1 MIRRNLVIFFLLLG
15 FSYLFYGITTLH
27 FKKVDNE
34 KTLKEKGVNQSIGN
48 VILRGYRGKIL
59 DKNSH
64 LLAVEVPFND
74 VVIDPTL
81 LQKQLYPQL
90 AKALN
95 LSVYQLKQKIK
106 NRKSKKYL
114 RFYKKL
120 NQTSKIVKNI
130 KILLKKKFV
139 IKQEKITKKKKI
151 EKILG
156 VFLIYSAKRFY
167 PEGEVTAPLI
177 GLTNNKL
184 KGIDGLER
192 IYDKQLSSK
201 NGTKKVVFNAL
212 RKEPIADVKVVKA
225 AQQGQDIELTI
236 DKDMQYFAYK
246 ALKNGVLKHKALS
259 GSAIILD
266 NKGNVLALSNY
277 PSTNPNNRE
286 EYDAKFYRNHVL
298 LDVFDVGSAL
308 KPFVAMLA
316 LETGNVSL
324 DSKIITGKKK
334 LNLKLKRVLEISHN
348 ASMVK
353 IARKITKKKLWLTL
367 SDLGFGEY
375 SGLLKP
381 IENYGKLKHFYSW
394 KSDYKNGLS
403 YGYGLDANLAQLA
416 KAYLILAND
425 GRIVNLNLI
434 KNQAQPQ
441 GIQIFSKDTVEK
453 MNVLLE
459 SVVQNGTA
467 KKAQLFNV
475 SVGGKTGTSRKYING
490 AYRKDKHRAIFVGLL
505 PMDKPKYIMA
515 VIIDEP
521 QGKYYTGGD
530 VAAPIFK
537 ETMSRALRLN
547 PI

>member
-1 MIRRNLVIFFLLLG
+1 MIRRNLVVFFLLLG
-15 FSYLFYGITTLH
+15 FGYLFFGITTLH

-34 KTLKEKGVNQSIGN
+34 KTLKEKGINQSIGN
-48 VILRGYRGKIL
+48 VVLRGYRGKIL
-59 DKNSH
+59 DTNNH
-64 LLAVEVPFND
+64 LLAVEVPFSD

-81 LQKQLYPQL
+81 IQRQLYPEL

-95 LSVYQLKQKIK
+95 LSVSRLKQKIK
-106 NRKSKKYL
+106 YRKSKKYL

-120 NQTSKIVKNI
+120 KQTSKIVQNI

-139 IKQEKITKKKKI
+139 IQRAKKKSI

-167 PEGEVTAPLI
+167 PEGEVTAPLL

-184 KGIDGLER
+184 RGIDGLEK
-192 IYDKQLSSK
+192 IYNKQLTSK
-201 NGTKKVVFNAL
+201 NGIKKVVFNAL
-212 RKEPIADVKVVKA
+212 RKEPIADVKVIQA
-225 AQQGQDIELTI
+225 AKQGQDVELTI
-236 DKDMQYFAYK
+236 DKDIQYFAYK

-277 PSTNPNNRE
+277 PSTNPNKRE
-286 EYDAKFYRNHVL
+286 KYDAKLYRNHVL
-298 LDVFDVGSAL
+298 LDVFDVGSVI
-308 KPFVAMLA
+308 KPFIAMLA
-316 LETGNVSL
+316 L
-324 DSKIITGKKK
+324 DMKKIGLNTKIRTRRNKVK
-334 LNLKLKRVLEISHN
+334 LILKRVLEISDN

-353 IARKITKKKLWLTL
+353 IAKKITKKRLWTMLN
-367 SDLGFGEY
+367 DLGFGEY
-375 SGLLKP
+375 SGVLNK
-381 IENYGKLKHFYSW
+381 IENYGKLKHFYAWNRS
-394 KSDYKNGLS
+394 YKNGLS

-434 KNQAQPQ
+434 KNNTQRQS
-441 GIQIFSKDTVEK
+441 IRIFSKKTIK
-453 MNVLLE
+453 SMNKLLE
-459 SVVQNGTA
+459 SVVENGTA
-467 KKAQLFNV
+467 KKAQLANV
-475 SVGGKTGTSRKYING
+475 RVGGKTGTSRKYLKG

-505 PMDKPKYIMA
+505 PIDNPKYIMA
-515 VIIDEP
+515 VVVDDP
-521 QGKYYTGGD
+521 QGKEYTGGD

-537 ETMSRALRLN
+537 ETMSRVLRLN